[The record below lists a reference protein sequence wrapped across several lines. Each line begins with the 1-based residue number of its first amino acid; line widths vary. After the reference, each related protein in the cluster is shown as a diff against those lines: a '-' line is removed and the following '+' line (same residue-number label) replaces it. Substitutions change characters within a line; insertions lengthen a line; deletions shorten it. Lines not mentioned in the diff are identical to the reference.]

1 MLDTRAWVF
10 ESFSVGRLM
19 VLGQDK
25 YFAEAVFFFEGNQVV
40 KEILY
45 VEFQAVLESVVGIP
59 EYAKKEC
66 RAAYITV
73 GSYLTL
79 STVVLFNI
87 RFDKHGH
94 VIKEWDLPLH
104 ALTRNAV
111 AGPDLGQGNILLVTQ
126 KTCENEYK
134 NSLWDAGKHELAVLT
149 SIRDS
154 VKRNKLGLYDGGDR
168 RRYGVNA
175 HHRGVPSLDTGDD
188 IGQLFSDD
196 FHQELIKNIEAT
208 LSFKYESKIKQLHK
222 QRDEIVRQL
231 EGQIDAVKR
240 QNIEL
245 QQSLDSIK
253 LQNKQHVDLIA
264 EKYKAKQEKAL
275 AAMSDSFTE
284 QLGAKELE
292 LSYCQENERQLQEEM
307 QQLKES
313 VEEEKQADLLAFQ
326 LDLIN
331 SGVELIVTQA
341 GVGSYSL
348 KLDQISR
355 YIESPTE
362 FWAKRCGVSEAK
374 YLAWYQHYKDPVC
387 HAGKST
393 GCSCNVVIDRVD
405 NPKEFVTGYSEM
417 CKTHQLKQSKD
428 AMSSY

>member
-134 NSLWDAGKHELAVLT
+134 NSLWDADKHELAVLT

-154 VKRNKLGLYDGGDR
+154 VKEI
-168 RRYGVNA
+168 
-175 HHRGVPSLDTGDD
+175 SW
-188 IGQLFSDD
+188 D
-196 FHQELIKNIEAT
+196 FMM
-208 LSFKYESKIKQLHK
+208 
-222 QRDEIVRQL
+222 V
-231 EGQIDAVKR
+231 
-240 QNIEL
+240 
-245 QQSLDSIK
+245 
-253 LQNKQHVDLIA
+253 
-264 EKYKAKQEKAL
+264 
-275 AAMSDSFTE
+275 
-284 QLGAKELE
+284 
-292 LSYCQENERQLQEEM
+292 
-307 QQLKES
+307 
-313 VEEEKQADLLAFQ
+313 
-326 LDLIN
+326 
-331 SGVELIVTQA
+331 
-341 GVGSYSL
+341 
-348 KLDQISR
+348 
-355 YIESPTE
+355 
-362 FWAKRCGVSEAK
+362 
-374 YLAWYQHYKDPVC
+374 
-387 HAGKST
+387 
-393 GCSCNVVIDRVD
+393 
-405 NPKEFVTGYSEM
+405 VTGVVMASMRTIEGFPVLTPEM
-417 CKTHQLKQSKD
+417 ISANCLATISIR
-428 AMSSY
+428 S